1 MSATATALAPLSL
14 APRPRPVCRPAV
26 AREARALRLVPQPL
40 PAPGRRPALRRRPVA
55 STCPVSRRPLH
66 LTRRGRLLVT
76 TTAAAVLTGAVIAVT
91 SAVGGPAAAGTTAGR
106 VVVVTVAPGQT
117 LSEIAAQWAPEED
130 WRDVAVD
137 IVDVNHLSSQ
147 ALRAG
152 QELVLPARR

>member
-1 MSATATALAPLSL
+1 AAPL
-14 APRPRPVCRPAV
+14 R
-26 AREARALRLVPQPL
+26 RAGLRH
-40 PAPGRRPALRRRPVA
+40 RPVA
-55 STCPVSRRPLH
+55 STCPASRPHLR

-91 SAVGGPAAAGTTAGR
+91 SAVGGPAAAGTAAGR

-117 LSEIAAQWAPEED
+117 LSQIAAQWAPGED

-152 QELVLPARR
+152 QELVLPARG